1 MDNYLYEATVH
12 NEDGV
17 DGTAYVEGEG
27 KLSVT
32 VSSPTS
38 SDPGT
43 NPEEL
48 FGLAL
53 TTCLNATIQSLL
65 KARSLDNRS
74 KVSAKVQ
81 LKREDS
87 GIGYFFQVYTYASIE
102 GLSLEKANAIVQSAD
117 KRCPVAK
124 LTQQA
129 STIALKTVP
138 YEK

>member
-1 MDNYLYEATVH
+1 MKDYLFEATVH

-27 KLSVT
+27 SLSVT

-38 SDPGT
+38 SEPGT

-65 KARSLDNRS
+65 KARGMDNRS
-74 KVSAKVQ
+74 KVTAKIQ
-81 LKREDS
+81 LKREAS
-87 GIGYFFQVYTYASIE
+87 GIGYFFQVFTYASIE
-102 GLSLEKANAIVQSAD
+102 GLSLDQADTIVQSAD

-124 LTQQA
+124 LTHEA
-129 STIALKTVP
+129 STIELQTVP
-138 YEK
+138 YE